1 MYGFPEIVIIRPSSG
16 RLGLRRIVSRPV
28 KTSNAEPEITVMLPG
43 SVGMVVWLGV
53 TKSEVLER
61 MLVLPVS
68 PGGAFP
74 TGIDVV
80 EITQEEPRSLSLC
93 YR

>member
-1 MYGFPEIVIIRPSSG
+1 
-16 RLGLRRIVSRPV
+16 
-28 KTSNAEPEITVMLPG
+28 MLPG

-68 PGGAFP
+68 PGGAFL
-74 TGIDVV
+74 TGIDAV
-80 EITQEEPRSLSLC
+80 EITQEEPRSLPLC